1 MTDKSDRILGRR
13 EAKYDVETTVAQ
25 RDRERLRAEAAES
38 RVKELEAWQ
47 IKAVGKILQLEA
59 RLALVATSAGPTGT
73 AD

>member
-1 MTDKSDRILGRR
+1 
-13 EAKYDVETTVAQ
+13 
-25 RDRERLRAEAAES
+25 
-38 RVKELEAWQ
+38 VKELEAWQ